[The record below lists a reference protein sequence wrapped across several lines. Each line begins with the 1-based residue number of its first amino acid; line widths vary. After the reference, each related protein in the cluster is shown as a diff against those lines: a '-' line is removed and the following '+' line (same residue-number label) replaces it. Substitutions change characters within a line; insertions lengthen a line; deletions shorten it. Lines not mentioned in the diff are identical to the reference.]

1 MGDRPEVFDAYES
14 VNGTSDHE
22 DSTGDANGWSHFG
35 RERKAMA
42 GIYGGWAFIS
52 RVQVQLEVQD
62 NSPVLD
68 AAGASLGAAADGT
81 SVRAVVLTDAVAEGN
96 AESRKLVS
104 VAACEVLSIVA
115 VVAASLEASLE
126 VRAVAVFVSPSCRTW
141 SRAAEVE

>member
-1 MGDRPEVFDAYES
+1 
-14 VNGTSDHE
+14 
-22 DSTGDANGWSHFG
+22 
-35 RERKAMA
+35 MA

-52 RVQVQLEVQD
+52 RVEVQLEVQD

-115 VVAASLEASLE
+115 VVAASLETSLE
-126 VRAVAVFVSPSCRTW
+126 LRAVAVFVSPSCRTW